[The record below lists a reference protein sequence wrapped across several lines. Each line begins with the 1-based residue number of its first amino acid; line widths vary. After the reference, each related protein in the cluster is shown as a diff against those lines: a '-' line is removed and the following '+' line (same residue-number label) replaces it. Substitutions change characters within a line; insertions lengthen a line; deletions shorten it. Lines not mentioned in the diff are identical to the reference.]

1 MYGATPESPET
12 VVAPAERSTKR
23 TAIFLCVL
31 GVVALA
37 TGASVASRS
46 TGAKMM
52 LSSADA
58 NVDPAPAP
66 SALPAKT
73 LSPSQLPATFRP
85 TTTLPTPKPTPM
97 PTDSPTF
104 KPTPLPTNK
113 PTPGPTDAPTPRPT
127 PHPTDSPTPKPTNAP
142 TFKPTP
148 QPTPRPTP
156 QPTPRPT
163 PRPTNS
169 PTPKPTTWYCLKWG
183 WCDLNPNDYT
193 DEQLAAMIAKES
205 KNL

>member
-12 VVAPAERSTKR
+12 VVAPAERTTKR
-23 TAIFLCVL
+23 TAILLCVL

-113 PTPGPTDAPTPRPT
+113 PTPQ
-127 PHPTDSPTPKPTNAP
+127 PTNAP